1 MVTVRKTRHTIRRL
15 PRAVA
20 PALVALTAAAA
31 AVAATLSGPA
41 LAQDKTAE
49 EIAKYRQMLAEG
61 NPAELWEAAGE
72 ELWKK
77 PAGPRNVSLEQCD
90 LGKGPGV
97 TKGAYAELPRYFKD
111 ANKVMDLE
119 QRLAYCRV
127 TLQGLTQQEATRQ
140 PFSSKGQ
147 PSDIERLAAFVT
159 GESRGVKMNVQ
170 LAHPEEKRVYALG
183 QKMFFYRGGAYDFA
197 CATCHAVDGQRI
209 RLQDLPN
216 LMTEKGAQA
225 AYTTWPAYRV
235 SQGEVRTM
243 QHRLYDCLRQQ
254 RFPEPAYGSDAIT
267 ALTMYLARNANGGTY
282 DGPNM
287 KR

>member
-1 MVTVRKTRHTIRRL
+1 MKPIRSLAR
-15 PRAVA
+15 RA
-20 PALVALTAAAA
+20 ALALAATAAAA
-31 AVAATLSGPA
+31 AAAA
-41 LAQDKTAE
+41 VHAQGSTAD

-77 PAGPRNVSLEQCD
+77 PAGPKNASLEQCD

-111 ANKVMDLE
+111 TNKVMDLE
-119 QRLAYCRV
+119 QRLAHCRM
-127 TLQGLTQQEATRQ
+127 TLQGLNREEATKN
-140 PFSSKGQ
+140 PFSSSGK
-147 PSDIERLAAFVT
+147 PSEIERLVAYLT

-170 LAHPEEKRVYALG
+170 LSHPEEKRTYALG
-183 QKMFFYRGGAYDFA
+183 EKMFFYRGGAYDFA

-216 LMTEKGAQA
+216 LLTDKGAQA

-254 RFPEPAYGSDAIT
+254 RFPEPAYGSDVIT
-267 ALTMYLARNANGGTY
+267 ALTMFLAKNANGGTY
-282 DGPNM
+282 DGPAM

>member
-1 MVTVRKTRHTIRRL
+1 MNTIRSQVR
-15 PRAVA
+15 RA
-20 PALVALTAAAA
+20 ALALAVTAAAA
-31 AVAATLSGPA
+31 GAAAVH
-41 LAQDKTAE
+41 AQGSTAD

-77 PAGPRNVSLEQCD
+77 PAGPKNASLEQCD

-111 ANKVMDLE
+111 TNKVMDLE
-119 QRLAYCRV
+119 QRLAHCRM
-127 TLQGLTQQEATRQ
+127 TLQGLSKEEATKN
-140 PFSSKGQ
+140 PFSSSGK
-147 PSDIERLAAFVT
+147 PSEIERLVAYLT

-170 LAHPEEKRVYALG
+170 LGHPEEKRTYALG
-183 QKMFFYRGGAYDFA
+183 EKMFFYRGGAYDFA

-216 LMTEKGAQA
+216 LLTDKGAQA

-254 RFPEPAYGSDAIT
+254 RFPEPAYGSDVIT
-267 ALTMYLARNANGGTY
+267 ALTMFLAKNANGGTY
-282 DGPNM
+282 DGPAM

>member
-1 MVTVRKTRHTIRRL
+1 MRNTRRRL
-15 PRAVA
+15 RGT
-20 PALVALTAAAA
+20 VALTAAAIA
-31 AVAATLSGPA
+31 AASLAGLAS
-41 LAQDKTAE
+41 LAQAQGSTAE

-77 PAGPRNVSLEQCD
+77 PAGPKNASLEQCD

-119 QRLAYCRV
+119 QRLAWCRV
-127 TLQGLTQQEATRQ
+127 TLQGLTQEEATKQ
-140 PFSSKGQ
+140 PFSASGKS
-147 PSDIERLAAFVT
+147 SDIERLASYLT

-170 LAHPEEKRVYALG
+170 LTHPEEKRVYALG

-216 LMTEKGAQA
+216 LLEPKGAQA

-243 QHRLYDCLRQQ
+243 QHRIYDCLRQQ
-254 RFPEPAYGSDAIT
+254 RFPEPAYGSDVIT
-267 ALTMYLARNANGGTY
+267 ALSMFLAKNANGGTY

>member
-1 MVTVRKTRHTIRRL
+1 MNTIRSLAR
-15 PRAVA
+15 RA
-20 PALVALTAAAA
+20 ALAAAA
-31 AVAATLSGPA
+31 TAAVASAA
-41 LAQDKTAE
+41 AVHAQGSTAE

-77 PAGPRNVSLEQCD
+77 PAGPNNASLEQCD

-111 ANKVMDLE
+111 ASKVMDLE
-119 QRLAYCRV
+119 QRLAYCRM
-127 TLQGLTQQEATRQ
+127 TLQGLTKEEATKN
-140 PFSSKGQ
+140 PFSSSGK
-147 PSDIERLAAFVT
+147 PSEIERLVAYLT

-170 LAHPEEKRVYALG
+170 LSHPEEKRTYALG
-183 QKMFFYRGGAYDFA
+183 EKMFFYRGGAYDFA

-216 LMTEKGAQA
+216 LLTDKGAQA

-254 RFPEPAYGSDAIT
+254 RFPEPAYGSDVIT
-267 ALTMYLARNANGGTY
+267 ALTMFLAKNANGGTY
-282 DGPNM
+282 DGPAM

>member
-1 MVTVRKTRHTIRRL
+1 MKPIPSLARR
-15 PRAVA
+15 A
-20 PALVALTAAAA
+20 ALALAATAAAA
-31 AVAATLSGPA
+31 GAAAVH
-41 LAQDKTAE
+41 AQGSTAD

-77 PAGPRNVSLEQCD
+77 PAGPKNASLEQCD

-111 ANKVMDLE
+111 TNKVMDLE
-119 QRLAYCRV
+119 QRLAHCRM
-127 TLQGLTQQEATRQ
+127 TLQGLSKEEATKN
-140 PFSSKGQ
+140 PFSSSGK
-147 PSDIERLAAFVT
+147 PSEIERLAAYLT

-170 LAHPEEKRVYALG
+170 LSHPEEKRTYALG
-183 QKMFFYRGGAYDFA
+183 EKMFFYRGGAYDFA

-216 LMTEKGAQA
+216 LLTDKGAQA

-254 RFPEPAYGSDAIT
+254 RFPEPAYGSDVIT
-267 ALTMYLARNANGGTY
+267 ALTMFLARNANGGTY
-282 DGPNM
+282 DGPAM

>member
-1 MVTVRKTRHTIRRL
+1 MNTIRSLGR
-15 PRAVA
+15 R
-20 PALVALTAAAA
+20 VALAAAA
-31 AVAATLSGPA
+31 TAA
-41 LAQDKTAE
+41 LAGAVVGSSAVHAQGSTAD

-77 PAGPRNVSLEQCD
+77 PVGPKNVSLEQCD

-119 QRLAYCRV
+119 QRLAFCRM
-127 TLQGLTQQEATRQ
+127 TLQGLSKEEAMKN
-140 PFSSKGQ
+140 PFSASGK
-147 PSDIERLAAFVT
+147 PSEIERLVAYLT

-170 LAHPEEKRVYALG
+170 LNHPEEKRTYALG

-216 LMTEKGAQA
+216 LLTDKGAQA

-235 SQGEVRTM
+235 SQGEVRSM

-254 RFPEPAYGSDAIT
+254 RFPEPAYGSDVIT
-267 ALTMYLARNANGGTY
+267 ALTMFLAKNANGGTY
-282 DGPNM
+282 DGPAM

>member
-1 MVTVRKTRHTIRRL
+1 MKPIPSLARR
-15 PRAVA
+15 A
-20 PALVALTAAAA
+20 ALALAATAAAA
-31 AVAATLSGPA
+31 GAAAVH
-41 LAQDKTAE
+41 AQGSTAD

-77 PAGPRNVSLEQCD
+77 PAGPKNASLEQCD

-111 ANKVMDLE
+111 TNKVMDLE
-119 QRLAYCRV
+119 QRLAHCRM
-127 TLQGLTQQEATRQ
+127 TLQGLSKEEATKN
-140 PFSSKGQ
+140 PFSSSGK
-147 PSDIERLAAFVT
+147 PSEIERLVAYLT

-170 LAHPEEKRVYALG
+170 LGHPEEKRTYALG
-183 QKMFFYRGGAYDFA
+183 EKMFFYRGGAYDFA

-216 LMTEKGAQA
+216 LLTDKGAQA

-254 RFPEPAYGSDAIT
+254 RFPEPAYGSDVIT
-267 ALTMYLARNANGGTY
+267 ALTMFLARNANGGTY
-282 DGPNM
+282 DGPAM

>member
-1 MVTVRKTRHTIRRL
+1 MNTIRSLAR
-15 PRAVA
+15 RA
-20 PALVALTAAAA
+20 ALAAAA
-31 AVAATLSGPA
+31 TAAVASAA
-41 LAQDKTAE
+41 AVHAQGSTAD

-77 PAGPRNVSLEQCD
+77 PAGLKNASLEQCD

-111 ANKVMDLE
+111 AGKVMDLE
-119 QRLAYCRV
+119 QRLAYCRM
-127 TLQGLTQQEATRQ
+127 TLQGLTREEATKN
-140 PFSSKGQ
+140 PFSSSGK
-147 PSDIERLAAFVT
+147 PSEIERLVAYLT

-170 LAHPEEKRVYALG
+170 LGHPEEKRTYALG
-183 QKMFFYRGGAYDFA
+183 EKMFFYRGGAYDFA

-216 LMTEKGAQA
+216 LLTDKGAQA

-254 RFPEPAYGSDAIT
+254 RFPEPAYGSDVIT
-267 ALTMYLARNANGGTY
+267 ALTMFLAKNANGGTY
-282 DGPNM
+282 DGPAM

>member
-1 MVTVRKTRHTIRRL
+1 MVTVRNIRRL
-15 PRAVA
+15 RRTVA
-20 PALVALTAAAA
+20 PALVALGAAA
-31 AVAATLSGPA
+31 AVIATVSGPA
-41 LAQDKTAE
+41 LAQDNTAE

-77 PAGPRNVSLEQCD
+77 PAGPKNASLEQCD

-127 TLQGLTQQEATRQ
+127 TLQGLTQEEAMKN
-140 PFSSKGQ
+140 PFSSQGK
-147 PSDIERLAAFVT
+147 PSDIERLAAFLT

-170 LAHPEEKRVYALG
+170 LKHPEEKRVYALG

-216 LMTEKGAQA
+216 LMTPKGAQA

-254 RFPEPAYGSDAIT
+254 RFPEPAYGSDVIT
-267 ALTMYLARNANGGTY
+267 ALTMFLAKNANGGTY

>member
-1 MVTVRKTRHTIRRL
+1 MVTVRNIRSLR
-15 PRAVA
+15 RTVA
-20 PALVALTAAAA
+20 PALVALGVAA
-31 AVAATLSGPA
+31 AVTATLSGPA
-41 LAQDKTAE
+41 LAQDNTAE

-77 PAGPRNVSLEQCD
+77 PAGPKNASLEQCD

-127 TLQGLTQQEATRQ
+127 TLQGLTQEEAMKN
-140 PFSSKGQ
+140 PFSSQGK
-147 PSDIERLAAFVT
+147 PSDIERLAAFLT

-170 LAHPEEKRVYALG
+170 LKHPEEKRVYALG

-254 RFPEPAYGSDAIT
+254 RFPEPAYGSDVIT
-267 ALTMYLARNANGGTY
+267 ALTMFLAKNANGGTY